1 MFAYF
6 IQSLY
11 LSPNP
16 GPDMEACGSEEKALS
31 IAAAGSRK
39 GNPEKVREAVDNKT
53 SFPFV

>member
-53 SFPFV
+53 SSPFV